1 MQKLFKKEGKFIIC
15 FSNVIQ
21 SLLYDALSNK
31 SNKDDMMF
39 HCDKKVAWGFGL
51 VVWYYLDFSLQLPT
65 ICHLFFRA
73 KRSFS
78 KIKSSLSVMTNE
90 GFADIQA
97 KSAEK
102 VQEKLSKLKRF
113 VK

>member
-1 MQKLFKKEGKFIIC
+1 MIKRLPE
-15 FSNVIQ
+15 VLV
-21 SLLYDALSNK
+21 LLCGN
-31 SNKDDMMF
+31 
-39 HCDKKVAWGFGL
+39 
-51 VVWYYLDFSLQLPT
+51 LDFSLQLPT

-102 VQEKLSKLKRF
+102 VQEKLSKLKRC